1 MDIDIYQQC
10 PCHAEKKIKFCCGKG
25 IINDLND
32 VLAKNKSGQP
42 VAALDQI
49 DRVMKKS
56 GPKDCLLTIQTHILI
71 SSGEIEKA
79 RESNELFLEANP
91 NHSTGLHHRALI
103 LLAEGNI
110 DEAVEALQDAMDA
123 IKGNEI
129 PISLA
134 NAFKMIGVG
143 LYSEGKTI
151 GGRAHLRYASA
162 LRNDDDPEL
171 VQMVHDTLAN
181 PQAPLVLKQ
190 NFPLNPPI
198 EGVEW
203 EKKYVNVFRAL
214 DRGQFRKALKF
225 LTKID
230 EAFPD
235 QEIVVHGLA
244 LVNGYLGRTD
254 QLIEGLRRYSRL
266 PSLEQIKAVEAESIA
281 QAFDTTST
289 TAEVPIERITF
300 VLSEIDGVSEAAISN
315 SKLAVSQPIDADP
328 FDEGPAPRHTFMVL
342 DRDKVSSP
350 DDLTSDNVPVVI
362 AELLIYGKQTDR
374 AARIEAITSKDARFD
389 QLKTLIN
396 DCFGDFISGEPTTQP
411 IGMSNEMSEL
421 LEWRWHLPEGVTRK
435 QHAELV
441 KAERSRLM
449 TQEWPKLKISI
460 LENKTIEEAA
470 KDPKFEIP
478 IRAMIAMLENAN
490 QGQVF
495 DEQLGKALLGKFGFS
510 NVETVSL
517 GETEHAGSPLLQLY
531 LDYSKLTEQQ
541 LLKVQSDAMEIG
553 NMRVLRKV
561 VDESL
566 RRPEMESMP
575 RDMSY
580 SMMAHFTEDETEA
593 IGFLEKAREEA
604 GKADRPVGMYYVQEF
619 EYRLSRGMT
628 DGLTELLQTIQ
639 KDHLNDPQVEY
650 QLVRVLDRYGIGPD
664 RGPLRGA
671 PQQQQPSAAPPA
683 ASGGVWTPDQG
694 AAVPAP
700 SQAAQPA
707 PEEESKSSGLWIP
720 D

>member
-10 PCHAEKKIKFCCGKG
+10 PCHADKKIKFCCGKG
-25 IINDLND
+25 IIGDLND

-49 DRVMKKS
+49 DRAMAKS
-56 GPKDCLLTIQTHILI
+56 GPKDCLLTIKTHILI
-71 SSGEIEKA
+71 SNGEIEKA
-79 RESNELFLEANP
+79 REANELFLSTNP
-91 NHSTGLHHRALI
+91 KHSTGLHHRALI
-103 LLAEGNI
+103 QLAEGNT
-110 DEAVEALQDAMDA
+110 DQAVESLQDAMDA
-123 IKGNEI
+123 ITGNEI

-134 NAFKMIGVG
+134 NAFKMLGVG

-162 LRNDDDPEL
+162 LKNDSDPEL
-171 VQMVHDTLAN
+171 QQMVHETLAN

-190 NFPLNPPI
+190 DFALSPPI

-203 EKKYVNVFRAL
+203 EKKYINVFRAL

-235 QEIVVHGLA
+235 QPIVVQGLA
-244 LVNGYLGRTD
+244 LVNGYLGRTEA
-254 QLIEGLRRYSRL
+254 LVAGLRRYGKL
-266 PSLEQIKAVEAESIA
+266 DGIEKIKAVEAEAIA
-281 QAFDTTST
+281 QSFDASST
-289 TAEVPIERITF
+289 TEEISIERVTF
-300 VLSEIDGVSEAAISN
+300 ELSEMDGVSEAAISN
-315 SKLAVSQPIDADP
+315 SKLAASQPIEADP
-328 FDEGPAPRHTFMVL
+328 FGEGPPPRHTFMVL
-342 DRDKVSSP
+342 DRDKV
-350 DDLTSDNVPVVI
+350 LTAEGLALDNVPTVVG
-362 AELLIYGKQTDR
+362 EMLIYGKQTDR
-374 AARIEAITSKDARFD
+374 PARIEVITSKDGRYEQVK
-389 QLKTLIN
+389 QLVDDTFAQFLN
-396 DCFGDFISGEPTTQP
+396 GDPTPQE
-411 IGMSNEMSEL
+411 IGKSNEMSEL

-441 KAERSRLM
+441 KAQRYHLM
-449 TQEWPKLKISI
+449 TEEWPKLKITF
-460 LENKTIEEAA
+460 LDNLPIEEAA
-470 KDPKFEIP
+470 KKSEFEVP
-478 IRAMIAMLENAN
+478 IRAMIATLENAN

-495 DEQLGKALLGKFGFS
+495 DDQLGKELFKKLGFS
-510 NVETVSL
+510 DTETL
-517 GETEHAGSPLLQLY
+517 EIEETEHVSSPLLQLH
-531 LDYSKLTEQQ
+531 LDFTKLTENQ
-541 LLKVQSDAMEIG
+541 LLKVQQEAMEIG

-580 SMMAHFTEDETEA
+580 SMMAHFSEDETEA
-593 IGFLEKAREEA
+593 LGYLEKAREEA
-604 GKADRPVGMYYVQEF
+604 TKADRPVGMYYVQEF
-619 EYRLSRGMT
+619 EYRLSRGIT

-639 KDHLNDPQVEY
+639 MKHLNDPQVEY

-671 PQQQQPSAAPPA
+671 PPQPATAPA
-683 ASGGVWTPDQG
+683 ASGVWTPDQDS
-694 AAVPAP
+694 PATA
-700 SQAAQPA
+700 QIAQQPA
-707 PEEESKSSGLWIP
+707 ATEEESKPSGLWIP